1 MIARAIARYI
11 RISPKKLRL
20 VINTIRGKGVDE
32 ALAVLMNINKKASEL
47 VGEVIESAANNAQ
60 RKYPEKKYIYSDFYI
75 SKITAD
81 GGPSLARY
89 RAASMGRAVMIK
101 KRTSHIVV
109 ELDVRPEKLKQL
121 QAKET
126 KKKEPQKRKTMRN
139 RVLAKA
145 QK

>member
-1 MIARAIARYI
+1 MIAKAKARYI

-20 VINTIRGKGVDE
+20 VINVIRGKGVDE
-32 ALAVLMNINKKASEL
+32 ALAVLMNVNKKASEL
-47 VGEVIESAANNAQ
+47 AGEVIESAANNAQ
-60 RKYPEKKYIYSDFYI
+60 RKYPEKKYVYNDLYI

-81 GGPSLARY
+81 EGPSLTRY

-101 KRTSHIVV
+101 KRTSHIFV
-109 ELDVRPEKLKQL
+109 ELDVRPEKLKQF

-126 KKKEPQKRKTMRN
+126 KKKEPQKRKTMRS

>member
-1 MIARAIARYI
+1 MISQAKARYI

-20 VINTIRGKGVDE
+20 VIDVIRGKGVDE
-32 ALAVLMNINKKASEL
+32 ALAVLMNTNKKASEL
-47 VGEVIESAANNAQ
+47 VGEVVESAANNAQ
-60 RKYPEKKYIYSDFYI
+60 RRYPEKKYVYNDLYI

-81 GGPSLARY
+81 EGPSLTRY

-101 KRTSHIVV
+101 KRTSHIFV
-109 ELDVRPEKLKQL
+109 ELDARSERAEQRLK
-121 QAKET
+121 A